1 MSTTHSMTGR
11 RCVITG
17 PTNGIGKVAA
27 VELARAGADL
37 ILICRNATKAQALLS
52 ELVPGDHRIVIA
64 DLQALDDVRRA
75 AEEIIAMSCPVHVLL
90 NNAGLVALGRST
102 TPDDLEMTFAVNHL
116 APFLLTNLLLDLLM
130 SSAPARIVNVASDA
144 HRFTGG
150 RLDFDNLQGEKSY
163 KTMRH
168 YGATKLCNL
177 LFTHEL
183 ARRLE
188 GRNVTVNALRPGMVG
203 TGLGTD
209 NGLVGRVA
217 MSLIRPF
224 SRSPER
230 GAESSIYLCSAPEL
244 THTSG
249 GYYFN
254 CKPYKAAGYASNA
267 DDAARLWSRSCE
279 LTGLAAA

>member
-1 MSTTHSMTGR
+1 MNTTHAMTGR
-11 RCVITG
+11 RAVITG
-17 PTNGIGKVAA
+17 PTSGIGKVAA
-27 VELARAGADL
+27 IELARADADL
-37 ILICRNATKAQALLS
+37 ILVCRNAAKAQALLS
-52 ELVPGDHRIVIA
+52 ELAPGDHRIVIA
-64 DLQALDDVRRA
+64 DFQVLDDVRRA
-75 AEEIIAMSCPVHVLL
+75 ADEIIAMNHPVHVLL
-90 NNAGLVALGRST
+90 NNAGLVALGRTT
-102 TPDDLEMTFAVNHL
+102 TPDNLEMTFAVNHL
-116 APFLLTNLLLDLLM
+116 APFLLTNLLLDLLA

-183 ARRLE
+183 ARRLQ
-188 GRNVTVNALRPGMVG
+188 GRNVTVNALHPGMVG

-209 NGLVGRVA
+209 NGLIARLA

-230 GAESSIYLCSAPEL
+230 GAESSIYLCSAPEVAQEN
-244 THTSG
+244 G
-249 GYYFN
+249 GYYFD
-254 CKPYKAAGYASNA
+254 CKPYKAAAYANNA
-267 DDAARLWSRSCE
+267 DDAALLWATSCE
-279 LTGLAAA
+279 LTGLAAN